1 MPVPNDSPPSDR
13 GRNAAIG
20 CFMVPLGA
28 FSGAMVAVLVA
39 KVVAFFMKAPSC
51 PDIPTC
57 DWYVYA
63 GLGALI
69 GALSL
74 PALVLRR
81 LLSSAP
87 PDPTH
92 RS

>member
-1 MPVPNDSPPSDR
+1 MVASPSDR

-20 CFMVPLGA
+20 CFMLPLGA
-28 FSGAMVAVLVA
+28 LSGAMVAVLISRIVA
-39 KVVAFFMKAPSC
+39 YFAKAPSC

-63 GLGALI
+63 GI
-69 GALSL
+69 GALVGGLTL

-81 LLSSAP
+81 LLQRTPS
-87 PDPTH
+87 DNTQ
-92 RS
+92 